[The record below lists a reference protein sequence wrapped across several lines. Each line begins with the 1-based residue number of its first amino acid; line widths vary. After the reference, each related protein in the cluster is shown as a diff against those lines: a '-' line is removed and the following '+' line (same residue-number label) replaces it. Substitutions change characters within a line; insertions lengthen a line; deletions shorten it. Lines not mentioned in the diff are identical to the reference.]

1 MKTISLAK
9 KVWGHAY
16 NLTEGIR
23 GSGDYRASPLRNYYG
38 ILSMYAAAQSAYVS
52 KDEEWM
58 NQILEMQ
65 DRYPFD
71 FEAPDVYFRY
81 NFDNYRVGGM
91 VKPWLLLKGY
101 FNDEHKEEVR
111 KYAEKTLAAPKSSD
125 GILCMPRCP
134 EDEKIWIDVVYA
146 VVPYMLYA
154 GLLLKED
161 KYIDFAVDQCF
172 KMYDVFMDRS
182 NGLLHQA
189 RGFMGD
195 KTTISHDHWSRG
207 NGWGYI
213 GLTELIRYLPK
224 DSKHYAEAVERYI
237 EHTEAMV
244 KYQDHRGL
252 WRQSIAEPL
261 AWEEESGTGIILY
274 GIGVGIRIGVLDKE
288 KYMPV
293 LYKGIEGLMEYCI
306 NDDYSID
313 RCCHGCLCTGYTP
326 ERKGTIEAYLVD
338 VMPRRDDGHA
348 FGPAIMA
355 LTEAYRN
362 GIVDVPWRTN

>member
-9 KVWGHAY
+9 KLWDYAYSKQRQPGHKPSYA
-16 NLTEGIR
+16 
-23 GSGDYRASPLRNYYG
+23 ASTLYSYYG
-38 ILSMYAAAQSAYVS
+38 ILTMYAAAQAAYAT

-58 NQILEMQ
+58 SQVVAMQ
-65 DRYPFD
+65 ERYPFD
-71 FEAPDVYFRY
+71 FESPELYFRY

-91 VKPWLLLKGY
+91 GKPWLMLRGY
-101 FNDEHKEEVR
+101 FSDEHKEEVR
-111 KYAEKTLAAPKSSD
+111 KYAEKTLAAPQSWD
-125 GILCMPRCP
+125 GIMCNPHCP
-134 EDEKIWIDVVYA
+134 QDEKIWIDTVFTVT
-146 VVPYMLYA
+146 PYMLYA

-213 GLTELIRYLPK
+213 GLTELVRYLPK
-224 DSKHYAEAVERYI
+224 DSKYYNEAVERYI
-237 EHTEAMV
+237 AHTEAMV

-261 AWEEESGTGIILY
+261 AWEEESGSGIILY
-274 GIGVGIRIGVLDKE
+274 GIGVGMRLGLLDKE

-293 LYKGIEGLMEYCI
+293 LYKGVAGLMEYCI

-313 RCCHGCLCTGYTP
+313 RCCHGCLCPGATP

-338 VMPRRDDGHA
+338 VAPRRNDGHA